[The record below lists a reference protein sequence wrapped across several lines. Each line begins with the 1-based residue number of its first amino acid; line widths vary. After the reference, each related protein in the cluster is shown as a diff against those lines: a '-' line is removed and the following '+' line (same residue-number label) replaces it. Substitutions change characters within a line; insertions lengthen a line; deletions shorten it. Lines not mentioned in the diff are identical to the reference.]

1 MLGRRKSKWLLA
13 GVPCSGMILKYIL
26 KNIKVYKGIL
36 RIIIM
41 KTTIKVDVETRKML
55 NRAKIDFDARTID
68 ETIKRMFIIIK
79 QIKAVKE

>member
-1 MLGRRKSKWLLA
+1 
-13 GVPCSGMILKYIL
+13 
-26 KNIKVYKGIL
+26 
-36 RIIIM
+36 M